1 MWFRAG
7 RPTRAATKAATTGQ
21 DGDGRATKLLQDAG
35 SVAAASKGTRVRN
48 HSHNRGVP
56 ATTPW
61 SLHGE
66 TCWPVSRG
74 SYLFCAG
81 PASTSLELLLANHAT
96 RPPDHDHSSRRGGHS
111 WCGNQ
116 LMQTRVREREW
127 CCASAAGLAVNPSE
141 RCRDDAVR
149 VEMGKGAT
157 TVGKR
162 GVRCRS
168 SPLGVDGAE
177 YLGLGFAMAA
187 ALSNREWLCRGT
199 SGALFDCEH
208 GAIESAHTASH
219 RRAHGWTWIKNPRCE
234 SGKAPPCSLPVSG
247 DMGGRGSCRPI
258 YPSSLEPASSH
269 GLSQTLPQRLSE
281 WHSTAARRVCS
292 RHCSRAT
299 SLLLLPCCK

>member
-1 MWFRAG
+1 MLCPVGQHVAAARRQMWFRAG

-74 SYLFCAG
+74 SYLFCPG

-187 ALSNREWLCRGT
+187 ALSNRERLC
-199 SGALFDCEH
+199 H
-208 GAIESAHTASH
+208 GGPAAPYLIASMAPLSRRTRQATVVPTAG
-219 RRAHGWTWIKNPRCE
+219 HG
-234 SGKAPPCSLPVSG
+234 
-247 DMGGRGSCRPI
+247 
-258 YPSSLEPASSH
+258 
-269 GLSQTLPQRLSE
+269 
-281 WHSTAARRVCS
+281 
-292 RHCSRAT
+292 
-299 SLLLLPCCK
+299 